1 MKVIKINRKIIAGA
15 SIVVVGLA
23 LGILIGVF
31 LLPNVIGNNGSLD
44 SDYARIK
51 VFSGSSTHRT
61 FDDSAF
67 TFLYKREGE
76 VSDPENCI
84 EIIVQGSSEILPTI
98 TGRTYDILG
107 INVVVSEVYD
117 DYVVLLV
124 KPS

>member
-23 LGILIGVF
+23 LGILTGVF

-44 SDYARIK
+44 SDYAKIK
-51 VFSGSSTHRT
+51 VFSDSSTHRT

-67 TFLYKREGE
+67 TFIYRREG
-76 VSDPENCI
+76 SILDPENRI
-84 EIIVQGSSEILPTI
+84 EIIVQGMSETLPAI

-107 INVVVSEVYD
+107 INVIISEVYD